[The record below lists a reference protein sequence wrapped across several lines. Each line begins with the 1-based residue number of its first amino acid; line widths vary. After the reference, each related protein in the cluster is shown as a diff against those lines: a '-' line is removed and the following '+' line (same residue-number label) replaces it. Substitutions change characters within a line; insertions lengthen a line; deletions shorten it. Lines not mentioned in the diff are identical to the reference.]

1 MKINKLLVLAVLSA
15 FGLIANAQTKGPQK
29 NDFNVALTLGYNSS
43 VMGTAV
49 DGTLPSHSIA
59 AKSTNWN
66 DKELSVGFEGG
77 WFFLDEWKL
86 VLGGGMNIS
95 KQPGS
100 VAVPGSNDMP
110 NLGGD
115 MMYNNWGDVP
125 TYNAI
130 EDENFVQ
137 FNVYTGVDRY
147 FKTKVDG
154 LYVYAGARIGYAYGR
169 NISFTDDENNMGKS
183 IGEAF
188 NIRGAL
194 TGGVDYYFTDA
205 FFIGAQVDPFA
216 YTYNS
221 NLIKPQAGLRNMQ
234 AKSHNFGILAA
245 PTIKIG
251 FKF

>member
-15 FGLIANAQTKGPQK
+15 FGLTANAQTKGPQK

-43 VMGTAV
+43 VMGTAE

-221 NLIKPQAGLRNMQ
+221 NLIKPQAGLRNMHRLQ
-234 AKSHNFGILAA
+234 VLRSEYINSS
-245 PTIKIG
+245 
-251 FKF
+251 